1 MLFTK
6 ETLFTNQAPSF
17 NFELNADQLLEKA
30 LEVGFVTELGAKGS
44 GVYQMNDE
52 YGQFERARCG
62 NSYGD
67 VTISN

>member
-6 ETLFTNQAPSF
+6 ESLFTNQAPSF
-17 NFELNADQLLEKA
+17 NFELDADQLLEKV

-62 NSYGD
+62 NSYGG